1 MQRKWMLIGLFLAV
15 LMLTGCTGKTS
26 TAGSQIEVGRDGK
39 ITAALTESFD
49 KEFYQ
54 LSELEDMLRTELSEY
69 NTEAGSQRIELKS
82 IEEKE
87 GTCTLVL
94 DYASWE
100 DYAQYNQEPFFAGTV
115 KEAGEAGVDLN
126 VLLMENG
133 KDHTIGQSEITELE
147 AYHLVAWNGSL
158 PLHVPGKIR
167 YYSEGITLSS
177 AKDAVVQEEAA
188 AGALFYIIYK

>member
-158 PLHVPGKIR
+158 TLHVPGKIR

-177 AKDAVVQEEAA
+177 AKDAVVQEETA